1 MAPSIDSLD
10 LKVLAQAGY
19 SVGRAGNSVSG
30 SSGSD
35 FSRVLADTGR
45 ISGGADYENYFKL
58 AAETYQIPEN
68 LLKAVAKAESGF
80 NPNAVSHCG
89 AQGIM
94 QLMPATARSLG
105 VANSFDPGQ
114 NIMGGALYLRQM
126 LDNFDGD
133 VTKAVAAYNAGPGA
147 VSKYGGIPP
156 YKETQNYVRTVLG
169 YAGEDIAVPP
179 ASVSADLGSV
189 QEEGNPSE
197 VTAED
202 LADLIL
208 RVYDSDSISPQ
219 QAAQV
224 LVQQLLMQNEK
235 ESDDGQG
242 ELERLLRMYI

>member
-1 MAPSIDSLD
+1 MAPSINSLD

-19 SVGRAGNSVSG
+19 FVGRAGNSASG
-30 SSGSD
+30 SSGSS
-35 FSRVLADTGR
+35 FSQVLSDACR
-45 ISGGADYENYFKL
+45 ISGGASYENYFKL

-68 LLKAVAKAESGF
+68 LLKAVAKAESDF

-105 VANSFDPGQ
+105 VTNSFDPGQ
-114 NIMGGALYLRQM
+114 NIMGGAKYLRQM

-147 VSKYGGIPP
+147 VQKYGGIPP
-156 YKETQNYVRTVLG
+156 YKETQNYVTKVLG
-169 YAGEDIAVPP
+169 YAGENVT
-179 ASVSADLGSV
+179 VSAAAVSGNLGSA
-189 QEEGNPSE
+189 QDKDDPSE
-197 VTAED
+197 ITADD

-224 LVQQLLMQNEK
+224 LVQKLLMQNEK
-235 ESDDGQG
+235 ESDDDQG
-242 ELERLLRMYI
+242 ELEKLLRMYI